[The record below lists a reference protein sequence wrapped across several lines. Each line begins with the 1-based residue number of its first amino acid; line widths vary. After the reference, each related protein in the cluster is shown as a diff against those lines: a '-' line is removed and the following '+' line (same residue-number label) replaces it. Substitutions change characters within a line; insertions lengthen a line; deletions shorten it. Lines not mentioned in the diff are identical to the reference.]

1 MSEDAKEHLLLVVD
15 DDRGMRDT
23 LLDILEDRG
32 FLVSVAV
39 DGIEALEAI
48 KTERYDLMLM
58 DIVMPRMN
66 GVEVLKQLKEID
78 SGVIVI
84 MMTAY
89 ALPDLVEGALLEGVY
104 RVLFK
109 PLDMDEVL
117 SLIDEALSSGN
128 GGDPSLSRVEDAG

>member
-15 DDRGMRDT
+15 DDSGMRDT

-78 SGVIVI
+78 NGVIVI

-89 ALPDLVEGALLEGVY
+89 AMPDLVEGALLEGVY

-128 GGDPSLSRVEDAG
+128 GGDPSLN

>member
-89 ALPDLVEGALLEGVY
+89 ALARGSLQGAFQASGHG
-104 RVLFK
+104 R
-109 PLDMDEVL
+109 
-117 SLIDEALSSGN
+117 SSES
-128 GGDPSLSRVEDAG
+128 D

>member
-128 GGDPSLSRVEDAG
+128 GGDPSLSRVEDTG